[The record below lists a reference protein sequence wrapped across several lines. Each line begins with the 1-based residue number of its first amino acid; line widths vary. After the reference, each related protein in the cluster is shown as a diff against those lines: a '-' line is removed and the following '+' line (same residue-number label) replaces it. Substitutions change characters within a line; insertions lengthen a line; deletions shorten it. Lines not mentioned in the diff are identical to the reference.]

1 VTAVK
6 NGFRVVR
13 CRGAVLSDGAAFEVG
28 AQRSKG
34 GRVSVHSRCRP
45 GVRALLSL
53 QYDMLTLFRAG
64 RAPTLRRLAVERGR
78 TSSALPCARHRA
90 SAAALHLATRRRFLV
105 ILNTVRCAACVAP
118 VHFELGMPWTACFR
132 AVLELA
138 FWWTDVRAP
147 SRCCTAGW
155 HLPVVPFRTTW
166 YGGAIRCGS
175 RALAS
180 VASPVSAACAP

>member
-1 VTAVK
+1 MTAVK

-118 VHFELGMPWTACFR
+118 VHFELGMPMVRWCNSLWIPRARKRRQPRVSGLCPVTRYACGLF
-132 AVLELA
+132 ATLCLCA
-138 FWWTDVRAP
+138 ALL
-147 SRCCTAGW
+147 
-155 HLPVVPFRTTW
+155 LPCAMTT
-166 YGGAIRCGS
+166 
-175 RALAS
+175 LLL
-180 VASPVSAACAP
+180 